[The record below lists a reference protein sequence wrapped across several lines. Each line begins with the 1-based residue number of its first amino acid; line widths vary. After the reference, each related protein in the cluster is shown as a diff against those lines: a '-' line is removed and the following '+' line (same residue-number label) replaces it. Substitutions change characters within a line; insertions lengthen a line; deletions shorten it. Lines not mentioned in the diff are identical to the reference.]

1 MRQDIDKLCTEC
13 ASLIDNHDK
22 IEDLSAV
29 HYNLG
34 KTLQDVENIVALP
47 QQAAEAEDMLK
58 DDTQLS
64 EVLILTHQRAL
75 LLGHGTRVHEGFRLL
90 EAVETPGGCSFRFT
104 GTQAEIG
111 SARGDITPGVIPP
124 RISMEFETGTEMYG
138 GSMHAGV

>member
-1 MRQDIDKLCTEC
+1 MVSPLRASRLAQDIDKLCTEC

-22 IEDLSAV
+22 IKDLSAV

-64 EVLILTHQRAL
+64 EARQDSSQRHVSPCQHQPFQKQR
-75 LLGHGTRVHEGFRLL
+75 
-90 EAVETPGGCSFRFT
+90 
-104 GTQAEIG
+104 
-111 SARGDITPGVIPP
+111 
-124 RISMEFETGTEMYG
+124 
-138 GSMHAGV
+138 HAGALACHRRPCNRLKHTAEPDPLMDDRAVL

>member
-1 MRQDIDKLCTEC
+1 MPYAGHLCKAGRYDSISHAAQDIDKLCTEC

-22 IEDLSAV
+22 IRDLSAV

-64 EVLILTHQRAL
+64 EVTH
-75 LLGHGTRVHEGFRLL
+75 
-90 EAVETPGGCSFRFT
+90 
-104 GTQAEIG
+104 
-111 SARGDITPGVIPP
+111 
-124 RISMEFETGTEMYG
+124 
-138 GSMHAGV
+138 

>member
-1 MRQDIDKLCTEC
+1 VPAVAGKEAETILSWLIPHVLMLQDIDKLCTEC

-22 IEDLSAV
+22 IKDLSAV

-64 EVLILTHQRAL
+64 EVLRQLSTCA
-75 LLGHGTRVHEGFRLL
+75 T
-90 EAVETPGGCSFRFT
+90 AC
-104 GTQAEIG
+104 
-111 SARGDITPGVIPP
+111 
-124 RISMEFETGTEMYG
+124 
-138 GSMHAGV
+138 

>member
-1 MRQDIDKLCTEC
+1 MRCTNSVLIYGCPWQRAYRNQLRAKSGLLRASSRLAQDIDKLCTEC

-22 IEDLSAV
+22 IRDLSAV

-64 EVLILTHQRAL
+64 E
-75 LLGHGTRVHEGFRLL
+75 
-90 EAVETPGGCSFRFT
+90 
-104 GTQAEIG
+104 
-111 SARGDITPGVIPP
+111 AR
-124 RISMEFETGTEMYG
+124 
-138 GSMHAGV
+138 

>member
-1 MRQDIDKLCTEC
+1 MVSPLRASRLAQDIDKLCTEC

-22 IEDLSAV
+22 IKDLSAV

-64 EVLILTHQRAL
+64 EVRQDSSQRHASPCQRQ
-75 LLGHGTRVHEGFRLL
+75 TFQRQR
-90 EAVETPGGCSFRFT
+90 
-104 GTQAEIG
+104 
-111 SARGDITPGVIPP
+111 
-124 RISMEFETGTEMYG
+124 
-138 GSMHAGV
+138 HAGALARHRRPCNRLKHTAEPDPLMDDRATL

>member
-22 IEDLSAV
+22 IKDLSAV

-64 EVLILTHQRAL
+64 EVLSMTQQQAL
-75 LLGHGTRVHEGFRLL
+75 LLGHVKRVCMRGLTFWRLL
-90 EAVETPGGCSFRFT
+90 RLL
-104 GTQAEIG
+104 QAAASESQAHERQHLV
-111 SARGDITPGVIPP
+111 SARYI
-124 RISMEFETGTEMYG
+124 
-138 GSMHAGV
+138 